1 MRATPHVPGLGTNRC
16 LGKHF
21 RQRVTACKVRGPF
34 FSRTRMTYER
44 NADAPEPADVL
55 EAGNYYRYYA
65 RGFGGATE
73 NDAGG

>member
-1 MRATPHVPGLGTNRC
+1 
-16 LGKHF
+16 
-21 RQRVTACKVRGPF
+21 
-34 FSRTRMTYER
+34 MTYER
-44 NADAPEPADVL
+44 NADTPEPADVL